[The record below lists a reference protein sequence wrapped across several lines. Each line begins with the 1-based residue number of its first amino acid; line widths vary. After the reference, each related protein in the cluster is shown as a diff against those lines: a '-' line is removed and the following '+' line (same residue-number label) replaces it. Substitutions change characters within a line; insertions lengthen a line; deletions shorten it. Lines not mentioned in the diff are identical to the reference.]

1 MPLQPSLNPIDPVR
15 IPHGTEISIVLNGVT
30 IGEIYELSYDSDQH
44 IEAINQLG
52 SRIIGRRPG
61 QYEIS
66 GTVKSY
72 WVSGPLR
79 QAAIAGQLPTNNAGI
94 GSSIYNSKAPFNRYD
109 IQVVSTNPNAPSA
122 VLKNVVFEKDTVT
135 WTSNAVT
142 QESITFV
149 AEELYSA

>member
-1 MPLQPSLNPIDPVR
+1 MPQQASLNPIDPVR

-30 IGEIYELSYDSDQH
+30 IGEIYELSYDEDQH
-44 IEAINQLG
+44 VEAVNQLG

-79 QAAIAGQLPTNNAGI
+79 QAAIAGQVPTNNAGV
-94 GSSIYNSKAPFNRYD
+94 GSAIYHSKAPFNRYD
-109 IQVVSTNPNAPSA
+109 IQVNSTNPNAPSA
-122 VLKNVVFEKDTVT
+122 TLKNVVFEKDTVT
-135 WTSNAVT
+135 WASDKITD
-142 QESITFV
+142 ESITFV
-149 AEELYSA
+149 AEELYAA